1 MASFGRRMDK
11 IYGSFPRGVEALT
24 DCMSFAMGADADSN
38 GSYTRNCSG
47 YRGTAARMVLR
58 GQKP

>member
-1 MASFGRRMDK
+1 MA
-11 IYGSFPRGVEALT
+11 Y
-24 DCMSFAMGADADSN
+24 AMDADKN
-38 GSYTRNCSG
+38 IGGTYTRDCSG